1 MLDFSKIEVNDKV
14 GGSIV
19 DGAGG
24 YSLEE
29 RVRKMERDLWEL
41 KDNRVKSSEDCERL
55 ERELNEAL
63 TCISVLVDRYAKMND
78 LLEVLPMHTQ
88 PTEIYM
94 AN

>member
-1 MLDFSKIEVNDKV
+1 MLDFSKMDVNVKV

-19 DGAGG
+19 DGGG

-55 ERELNEAL
+55 TQYEREKARVVHREAEKEQRERQQL
-63 TCISVLVDRYAKMND
+63 AELLAKYGESKW
-78 LLEVLPMHTQ
+78 L
-88 PTEIYM
+88 
-94 AN
+94 